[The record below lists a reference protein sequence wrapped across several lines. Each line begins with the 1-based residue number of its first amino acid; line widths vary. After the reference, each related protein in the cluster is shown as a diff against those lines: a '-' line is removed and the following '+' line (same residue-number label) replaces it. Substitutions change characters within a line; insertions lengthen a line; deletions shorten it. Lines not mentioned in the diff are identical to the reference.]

1 MHIDP
6 KTCELNFMLFLRNNE
21 DEKSIAFTCN
31 PTKNE
36 LVSLTKETNGIAKLE
51 KIDDDIYA
59 KYTAT
64 IFPEIQCER
73 CLKKVS
79 KQEKITLERLY
90 TEKPE
95 IEDLIEKEMPKNFKI
110 PILDEILEEY
120 IAGTVYQKL
129 CKKKCKGLCT
139 QCGKNL
145 NTNPEHT
152 H

>member
-6 KTCELNFMLFLRNNE
+6 VTCELNFMLFLRNTE
-21 DEKSIAFTCN
+21 DEISIPFTCY
-31 PTKNE
+31 PIKNNF
-36 LVSLTKETNGIAKLE
+36 VPLTKETTGKITLE

-59 KYTAT
+59 KITA
-64 IFPEIQCER
+64 IIHPEIQCER

-79 KQEKITLERLY
+79 ATEKISLERLY

-95 IEDLIEKEMPKNFKI
+95 VEDLIEKEMPRNFKI

-129 CKKKCKGLCT
+129 CTKDCKGLCT
-139 QCGKNL
+139 KCGVNL
-145 NTNPEHT
+145 NTNPEHV